1 MPLNIIISI
10 VIIAFVVALIY
21 KKLKSN
27 QNAKVVEDVV
37 IDDKTYTLEKMIDY
51 IKRKMDEITKVNL
64 YDLGLSE
71 EELKRRKNKKY
82 ELKKALKGCTYG
94 DVNDKKYVKQL
105 IYDLLLNDYG
115 VDETNISKAI
125 PFDIASLLT
134 PQDKFDIIIYM
145 YKKEFGYEAMS
156 KLIKKY
162 KLAELKYTA
171 GDAKPSYVILPE
183 EISAIYARENFM
195 LSLEDKLMVVVQRIY
210 QQYKGYS
217 SIDEIRDMNIDG
229 ISGGISGLPESF
241 LSQAAQTD
249 ANVVNN
255 VLDHKIPRAC
265 DSIWIMF
272 SGKSIR
278 LAFLSFGS
286 ESELKRVCQ
295 NIYKYNNPGQLSDTN
310 GYKINEMKDGSR
322 VVVVRPTFSE
332 TWGFFIRKF
341 DVQRASLEQ
350 LIKDE
355 GKEEAIDLMKYIVK
369 GARIIALTGE
379 QGTGK
384 TTMLMAM
391 IENIYETLNIRVQET
406 AFELHLR
413 KIYPT
418 RNILS
423 FRETETV
430 SGQEGLDV
438 QKKTDGSVNIIGEVA
453 TDPVASW
460 MIQAAQVA
468 SKFTLFTH
476 HAKTF
481 PDLVTALRNSMLRT
495 GVFKNE
501 LVAEE
506 QVVSVLNFNV
516 HLVKDFRGNRYIQRV
531 TECIPVIDKNDY
543 NYNSRNETT
552 LEGKF
557 DTFIE
562 NSTKYFAK
570 ETNKELYRYQNIM
583 EYQDGKFVLTNK
595 ITDKNIGEMIINMD
609 EQDSAAFR
617 EFVKVHWNCVFNE
630 RGERLA

>member
-10 VIIAFVVALIY
+10 AIVAIVVALIY
-21 KKLKSN
+21 KKLKNN

-37 IDDKTYTLEKMIDY
+37 VDDKTYTLEKMIDY

-183 EISAIYARENFM
+183 EISAIYAKENFM

-552 LEGKF
+552 LEGKL

-570 ETNKELYRYQNIM
+570 ETNKELYKYQNIM
-583 EYQDGKFVLTNK
+583 EHQDGKFVLTNK

>member
-10 VIIAFVVALIY
+10 VIIAVVVALIY